1 MGQVGTLERGRPR
14 GAQGRGAPTGA
25 AIPSPYTWK
34 HPQAGAVGACA
45 GSPGWGPPTAGAPS
59 SPPPASSSRSENRAR
74 RGSSTSGECWR
85 GWHPACCSAAS
96 PRSSASFWVSGGHRG
111 GGAQGHGGHSRST
124 GSEGGGHRDV
134 APAAGT
140 VHPWAWCTRWVQWM
154 WAHGAMGMGGGY
166 VAGVLMPGTRRRP
179 LLHARRPH
187 LRPHGRR
194 GHRLRL
200 SPPNV
205 GVRRPVGARCPA
217 AGGTERGDGGEH
229 GVPLPG
235 RVGTEWEG
243 ARVGMGWATGWAG
256 GAHGS
261 EDAQDGWWGARGYEG
276 VQGLAWGDVRVPR
289 VGMGW
294 PWGTSVPEV
303 PWVDTRWGG
312 GAQGGYGV
320 GTGSPNPLGCPERAR
335 GAHTPKGLWDCRGV
349 PTHGCRGGQRTTPP
363 RPAAGVP
370 CRDPCRPV
378 AARRPAASTSAAAA
392 GWARG
397 VRRDR
402 VPACCAHCC
411 TATTPRCCCTAWCD
425 PSW

>member
-1 MGQVGTLERGRPR
+1 MLLCSLSEVICFFLGERGTPGGGGTGTWGTQQEHRVGGW
-14 GAQGRGAPTGA
+14 GAQGRGTRGRHGAPVGMVHPVGA
-25 AIPSPYTWK
+25 VDVGARGYGDGGGVRCGGADAGYPQAPSP
-34 HPQAGAVGACA
+34 PC
-45 GSPGWGPPTAGAPS
+45 PPSAPS
-59 SPPPASSSRSENRAR
+59 PSRPPWPSPSTFSSKC
-74 RGSSTSGECWR
+74 RGSSPCWR
-85 GWHPACCSAAS
+85 SMPGGRRYGAWGRGGARGAPA
-96 PRSSASFWVSGGHRG
+96 WEGGH
-111 GGAQGHGGHSRST
+111 
-124 GSEGGGHRDV
+124 
-134 APAAGT
+134 
-140 VHPWAWCTRWVQWM
+140 
-154 WAHGAMGMGGGY
+154 
-166 VAGVLMPGTRRRP
+166 
-179 LLHARRPH
+179 
-187 LRPHGRR
+187 
-194 GHRLRL
+194 
-200 SPPNV
+200 
-205 GVRRPVGARCPA
+205 
-217 AGGTERGDGGEH
+217 
-229 GVPLPG
+229 

-289 VGMGW
+289 VDMGW

-397 VRRDR
+397 VWRDR

>member
-1 MGQVGTLERGRPR
+1 MGKGLPVGQVGTLERGRPR

-111 GGAQGHGGHSRST
+111 GGTGTWGTQQEHRVGGWGAQGRGTRGRHG
-124 GSEGGGHRDV
+124 
-134 APAAGT
+134 APVGM
-140 VHPWAWCTRWVQWM
+140 VHPV
-154 WAHGAMGMGGGY
+154 GAVDVGARGYGEGGGY

-235 RVGTEWEG
+235 RVGTEWAPSGRVPGWAWGGQQGGQGVPMG
-243 ARVGMGWATGWAG
+243 ARMPRMGGGVPVGMRVFRGWHGVTLGSPGWA
-256 GAHGS
+256 
-261 EDAQDGWWGARGYEG
+261 
-276 VQGLAWGDVRVPR
+276 
-289 VGMGW
+289 
-294 PWGTSVPEV
+294 
-303 PWVDTRWGG
+303 WGG
-312 GAQGGYGV
+312 
-320 GTGSPNPLGCPERAR
+320 
-335 GAHTPKGLWDCRGV
+335 RGV
-349 PTHGCRGGQRTTPP
+349 PLCLRYLGWTQGGVGGLKVDTE
-363 RPAAGVP
+363 
-370 CRDPCRPV
+370 
-378 AARRPAASTSAAAA
+378 
-392 GWARG
+392 WARG
-397 VRRDR
+397 
-402 VPACCAHCC
+402 PQI
-411 TATTPRCCCTAWCD
+411 P
-425 PSW
+425 